1 MITERSYY
9 EEWIKQV
16 LLKTR
21 STNYGLAEKMIYAF
35 TLLEQLALNDMPFV
49 FKGGT
54 SLALL
59 MPELHRFSKDI
70 DIQMDKRPNN
80 IENIF
85 DGIVVNSPFNRWEH
99 SQRESEFDVPKEHF
113 KFYYSQADLVGLP
126 KNPFYWISFMEN
138 HLTLLIRRLV

>member
-9 EEWIKQV
+9 EEWIKQI

-80 IENIF
+80 IENILM
-85 DGIVVNSPFNRWEH
+85 
-99 SQRESEFDVPKEHF
+99 
-113 KFYYSQADLVGLP
+113 A
-126 KNPFYWISFMEN
+126 
-138 HLTLLIRRLV
+138 LL